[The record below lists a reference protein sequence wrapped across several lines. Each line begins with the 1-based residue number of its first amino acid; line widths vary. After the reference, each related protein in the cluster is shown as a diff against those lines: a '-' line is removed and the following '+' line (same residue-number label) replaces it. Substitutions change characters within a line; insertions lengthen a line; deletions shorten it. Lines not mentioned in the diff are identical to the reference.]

1 MAGCQI
7 HIGLLYVEFHSVY
20 RSVIYVAYI
29 VIVCIINFFLAYF
42 VLLYMTLGTKI
53 VLNNSALI

>member
-1 MAGCQI
+1 M
-7 HIGLLYVEFHSVY
+7 Y

-53 VLNNSALI
+53 VLNNSIVIWFELIIHNI